1 MCPLIFPD
9 GFTWGV
15 ATSAQQI
22 EGAVGQ
28 DGRGESIWDRFAA
41 GPGNIEDGT
50 VPTVACDSYHRW
62 RDDIKLMRDMGLN
75 AYRFSVAWPRIQP
88 TGQGPA
94 NAAGLDYYDALVDG
108 LLEAGLEPFPTLYH
122 WDLPQALQDRGGWTS
137 RETAARLADY
147 AALVVARLGDRV
159 KRWVTLNEPWCAA
172 HLGHQEGCH
181 APGLKNPMA
190 ALTAAHHLLLGHGL
204 AAGVIRDTAPAAEVG
219 IVNIMCPAE
228 GRTGAAADLDAA
240 RWFDGFFNRWYMD
253 PLFTGNYPQDVV
265 ADRVA
270 AGDLPGPELSFVR
283 PGDMELVAAP
293 LDFLGINYYSR
304 SVMEAGPDGQ
314 PRAHLPVPEEERTDM
329 GWEVYP
335 EGLRRGLLNVL
346 RRYNPARIYI
356 MENGAAY
363 DDPALP
369 DGSIPDP
376 RRVDYLR
383 GHLTALHQAMAEG
396 VPVAGYFCW
405 SLMDNFEWGLGFA
418 KKFGL
423 HAVEEGTLRRIPRD
437 SARWYAR
444 VARANAVED
453 QEA

>member
-172 HLGHQEGCH
+172 HLGHQEGC
-181 APGLKNPMA
+181 P
-190 ALTAAHHLLLGHGL
+190 
-204 AAGVIRDTAPAAEVG
+204 R
-219 IVNIMCPAE
+219 
-228 GRTGAAADLDAA
+228 
-240 RWFDGFFNRWYMD
+240 
-253 PLFTGNYPQDVV
+253 
-265 ADRVA
+265 
-270 AGDLPGPELSFVR
+270 PGPEESDGGPDGGPPPVAGAWPGGGGHSRHGAGGRGGHRQHHVPGRRAHRRCGRPGRGALVR
-283 PGDMELVAAP
+283 RLFSIAGTWTRSSRATTRRMWWPTVWPRGICRAQSCPSCGQGDMELVAAP

-346 RRYNPARIYI
+346 RRYNPARISTSWKTGPP
-356 MENGAAY
+356 MTTPLCPTAAF
-363 DDPALP
+363 PTP
-369 DGSIPDP
+369 G
-376 RRVDYLR
+376 
-383 GHLTALHQAMAEG
+383 GLTTCAA
-396 VPVAGYFCW
+396 
-405 SLMDNFEWGLGFA
+405 
-418 KKFGL
+418 
-423 HAVEEGTLRRIPRD
+423 T
-437 SARWYAR
+437 
-444 VARANAVED
+444 
-453 QEA
+453 